1 VGQRPIIHIVDDDES
16 FRTALQSL
24 FRSVG
29 HLTCAHGSVAEFL
42 AAPREDAA
50 DPRTLNRDAG
60 RLSPAPKPDPEG

>member
-50 DPRTLNRDAG
+50 GCILLDV
-60 RLSPAPKPDPEG
+60 RLPGIG